1 MIKVSVLH
9 KLINVNFQSNIIF
22 VSDAIEINIIGAL
35 KIIILVYNYSVCYI
49 ITIHYIITAS
59 Y

>member
-9 KLINVNFQSNIIF
+9 KLINVNFQNNIIF

-35 KIIILVYNYSVCYI
+35 KIIILVYNI
-49 ITIHYIITAS
+49 IIYAT
-59 Y
+59 